1 MSRVVQAARG
11 WIGTPYVH
19 QASCKGAGCD
29 CLGLIRGLW
38 RELCGAEPELPP
50 AYTMDWSEPQGAEAL
65 WQAAARH
72 LVAKPLRDAA
82 PGDVILFRMRE
93 GSVAKHLGVQSGT
106 SIQTGEGSVRP
117 RVGEKRPPVLPEA
130 NLRFDGADGRCP
142 AFGPAKQ
149 AENVPSFIH
158 AYAGHGVVESPLS
171 PPWQRRIVA
180 RFHFPKE
187 LI

>member
-1 MSRVVQAARG
+1 MSRVVAAARG

-19 QASCKGAGCD
+19 QACCKGAGCD

-38 RELCGAEPELPP
+38 RELYGSEPEAPP

-72 LVAKPLRDAA
+72 LAAKPLAKA
-82 PGDVILFRMRE
+82 SPGDVILFRMRD
-93 GSVAKHLGVQSGT
+93 GSVAKHLGVQSAVYEKEPKAAG
-106 SIQTGEGSVRP
+106 RD
-117 RVGEKRPPVLPEA
+117 VG
-130 NLRFDGADGRCP
+130 NSG
-142 AFGPAKQ
+142 
-149 AENVPSFIH
+149 PSFIH